1 MGVSAWWLIAV
12 FAAGF
17 VLAAVVR
24 ALSRRRFPDVE
35 PKREGAGSFVS
46 YVLFDWWLDLL

>member
-12 FAAGF
+12 FVGGF

-24 ALSRRRFPDVE
+24 AFSRRRFPDGE
-35 PKREGAGSFVS
+35 PKREGSFVY